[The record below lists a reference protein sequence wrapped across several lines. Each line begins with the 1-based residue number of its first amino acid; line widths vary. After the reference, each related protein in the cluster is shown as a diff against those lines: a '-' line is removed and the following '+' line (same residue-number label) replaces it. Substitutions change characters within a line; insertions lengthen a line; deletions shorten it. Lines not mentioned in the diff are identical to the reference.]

1 MNMSFWEK
9 IFGKKS
15 AVKSE
20 PVSDFQSMDST
31 SVKTTTMETA
41 EAQSVPEE
49 LENEDG
55 TENSEEEIVD
65 EVEAG
70 DAGMESDTGEDSSSD
85 D

>member
-1 MNMSFWEK
+1 MSFWEK